1 MMRKSPRPSRFIR
14 WGATMALVLTGAAG
28 AAAQVAMPNFK
39 EMSGS
44 VLPTTE
50 IPVGTVS
57 VRVVRGGPDKPIAKQ
72 AVEFSVDGKTSQAVT
87 DEIGRAQVSGLK
99 RGTRVRAVA
108 VVDGERLESQD
119 AVVESSGLR
128 ILLVATDPDAVKR
141 AAEDKA
147 LASAAAVKG
156 IVVLGPESRIV
167 AQVSDDRLH
176 IYYILQIVNSA
187 RTPVDI
193 GGPLLFDLPREARGT
208 TVLEGSSPQATA
220 NGPRLTVTGPFAP
233 GVTSVEAAYELPYP
247 GGTARIEQRWPA
259 ALPQLTVM
267 MQQVGGVKISS
278 PQFTSNQDVNDQ
290 GQALILATGP
300 GLAQGQTL
308 SMEISGLPHYPT
320 WPRNLALALAGLL
333 VAAGVWGAFTAAPR
347 RRLA

>member
-1 MMRKSPRPSRFIR
+1 MMRKSPRPARFIR

-44 VLPTTE
+44 VLPATE

-156 IVVLGPESRIV
+156 IVVLGPETRIV

-220 NGPRLTVTGPFAP
+220 NGPRLTDDRPLRAGRDVG
-233 GVTSVEAAYELPYP
+233 
-247 GGTARIEQRWPA
+247 R
-259 ALPQLTVM
+259 
-267 MQQVGGVKISS
+267 GGV
-278 PQFTSNQDVNDQ
+278 
-290 GQALILATGP
+290 
-300 GLAQGQTL
+300 
-308 SMEISGLPHYPT
+308 
-320 WPRNLALALAGLL
+320 
-333 VAAGVWGAFTAAPR
+333 
-347 RRLA
+347 